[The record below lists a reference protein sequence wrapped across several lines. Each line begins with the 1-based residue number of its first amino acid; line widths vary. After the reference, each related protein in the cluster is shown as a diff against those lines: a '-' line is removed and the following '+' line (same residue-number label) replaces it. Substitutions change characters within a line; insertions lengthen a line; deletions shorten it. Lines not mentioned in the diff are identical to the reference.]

1 MTEPAQTHPLR
12 MMSVGDTTFS
22 LLGTAHVSRA
32 SVTEVEDV
40 IACGNYDV
48 VAVELCQQR
57 YRSLTQPDALEQL
70 DLFQVLRSGKAGMVA
85 ASLALAAFQQ
95 RLADQFG
102 TRPGAEMEAAIKGA
116 DGANLPLWLVD
127 RDIGVTLNRIY
138 RRASW
143 WQRLS
148 LVGGLIASGLSRE
161 KITEEEI
168 ERLKEGDLLESTFAE
183 FAEHSSLLYE
193 TLITERDQYI
203 AARLL
208 QKAHELQPTNVLVVI
223 GAGHLAGVE
232 AALSKPMANPG
243 ATQRTLERPLPATRW
258 TKWIPWVIVALIF
271 AGFGIGFARNP
282 ALGIDLLIEWAL
294 ITGGL
299 AAFGSLLAGAHP
311 LTVVTA
317 FLAAPLTTLH
327 PALGVGFFTA
337 AVEMALRKPLVRH
350 FRTLRADVARLRGWW
365 QNRVARTLLVFLFST
380 IGAAAG
386 TYLAGFRIVER
397 LFY

>member
-1 MTEPAQTHPLR
+1 MTEPARAHLLR
-12 MMSVGDTTFS
+12 TMSVGDTTFN
-22 LLGTAHVSRA
+22 LLGTAHVSPT
-32 SVTEVEDV
+32 SVAEVEQA
-40 IACGNYDV
+40 IACGSYDA
-48 VAVELCQQR
+48 VAVELCNQR
-57 YRSLTQPDALEQL
+57 YRVLTEPDALEQL
-70 DLFQVLRSGKAGMVA
+70 DLFQVLRSGKFGMVA

-102 TRPGAEMEAAIKGA
+102 TRPGAEMEAAINGA
-116 DGANLPLWLVD
+116 EAANLPVWLVD

-138 RRASW
+138 RRVPW
-143 WQRLS
+143 WQRFVLLS
-148 LVGGLIASGLSRE
+148 GLIASSLSRE
-161 KITEEEI
+161 KITEAEI

-183 FAEHSSLLYE
+183 FAARSSLLYE

-208 QKAHELQPTNVLVVI
+208 EKAKELQPTNVLVVI

-232 AALSKPMANPG
+232 ATLSKPMANPV
-243 ATQRTLERPLPATRW
+243 ATRRMLELTLPKARW
-258 TKWIPWVIVALIF
+258 LVWIPWLIVIFIF
-271 AGFGIGFARNP
+271 AGFGLGFARSP
-282 ALGIDLLIEWAL
+282 ALGMQLMIEWAL

-299 AAFGSLLAGAHP
+299 SALGTIIAAGHP
-311 LTVVTA
+311 LTVITA

-327 PALGVGFFTA
+327 PAIGVGFFTA

-350 FRTLRADVARLRGWW
+350 FRTLRADVTRVRGWW

-380 IGAAAG
+380 LGAATG